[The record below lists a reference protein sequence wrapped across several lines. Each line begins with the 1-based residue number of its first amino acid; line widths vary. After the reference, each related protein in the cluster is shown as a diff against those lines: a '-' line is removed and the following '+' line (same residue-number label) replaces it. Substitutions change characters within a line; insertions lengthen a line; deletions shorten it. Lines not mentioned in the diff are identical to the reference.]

1 MAAYVLR
8 IEKEAVRACNILCEQ
23 NAQAPKNFLS
33 RLGELTSDRTV
44 IDQLLSVIL
53 ACRDTT
59 AGLLSVMFHVVARR
73 LDV

>member
-1 MAAYVLR
+1 M
-8 IEKEAVRACNILCEQ
+8 RACNILCEQ

-33 RLGELTSDRTV
+33 RLGELTSDRTEI